1 MIVPLAAATTAAV
14 TVVIRA
20 SLEIPQKQSGRGK
33 GQAKN
38 KE

>member
-1 MIVPLAAATTAAV
+1 MIAPFAAATAAAV
-14 TVVIRA
+14 IVVIRA

-38 KE
+38 KA